1 MSNCRCGA
9 QSDSDPAARRSCA
22 LDRHRVER
30 SVVHCVASAVPKNK
44 ERKTGRPGARGRAER
59 RESQSEMKIARPPPG
74 GARSRRG
81 GMRGGRGAGRYLYPA
96 LTTVFRALQS
106 SLFTF
111 PLVSH
116 GSHATRALNTLC
128 LSSTWRCTLR
138 VSSAP
143 YRAHDATIP
152 RKLNIKASSH
162 HTARDSRS
170 GPVPRD
176 GVRVALRF
184 FAPRAAL
191 RAYAWPQTGESC
203 ASRDDAVFATAIY
216 AHQVYSGVGS
226 SRAWSPVPT
235 WSSCTKEAPR
245 HRLRARLLKECVV
258 GR

>member
-1 MSNCRCGA
+1 MPKTTRLA
-9 QSDSDPAARRSCA
+9 T
-22 LDRHRVER
+22 LRVPR
-30 SVVHCVASAVPKNK
+30 FAV
-44 ERKTGRPGARGRAER
+44 EFTR
-59 RESQSEMKIARPPPG
+59 
-74 GARSRRG
+74 
-81 GMRGGRGAGRYLYPA
+81 
-96 LTTVFRALQS
+96 
-106 SLFTF
+106 FTF

>member
-81 GMRGGRGAGRYLYPA
+81 GMRGGRGAGRDLYPA

-143 YRAHDATIP
+143 YRAHD
-152 RKLNIKASSH
+152 
-162 HTARDSRS
+162 
-170 GPVPRD
+170 
-176 GVRVALRF
+176 
-184 FAPRAAL
+184 
-191 RAYAWPQTGESC
+191 
-203 ASRDDAVFATAIY
+203 RDDTAKTK
-216 AHQVYSGVGS
+216 HQGLVTSY
-226 SRAWSPVPT
+226 
-235 WSSCTKEAPR
+235 
-245 HRLRARLLKECVV
+245 RARLEERSGTS
-258 GR
+258 GRCPCRTALFRTTRRASRVCLAADWRVLRFTRRRSLCHGHLRAPGVQRRREQPRVESSSHVEFVH